1 MTGRPTATQPA
12 EKFASKP
19 ASQPDPGEADLR
31 RRLSELLAELTD
43 LPPAERQRLEKMAAD
58 SHERQDRLRQT
69 VSGLQ
74 ESLDHLRLS
83 IKYLVFDLEATR
95 RENQYLRR
103 LLEETAGED

>member
-1 MTGRPTATQPA
+1 MTGQTTGGPTTNPQAAAQHPA
-12 EKFASKP
+12 PSD
-19 ASQPDPGEADLR
+19 SDLR
-31 RRLSELLAELTD
+31 RRLAAVMGELGP
-43 LPPAERQRLEKMAAD
+43 LPPAERLRLEGLADAAV
-58 SHERQDRLRQT
+58 ERQDRLRQT